1 MKVTRLICYE
11 GEDEWVRKTLEKSLL
26 KKVGVGLT
34 FGVNKIKLL
43 KETVNGSDQGSW
55 KNTESE
61 DEGRLLDKGS
71 GPHIGESCKGSEG
84 VGSSEEGGV

>member
-26 KKVGVGLT
+26 QKVGIGLT
-34 FGVNKIKLL
+34 LGVINKIKLL

-55 KNTESE
+55 KNTESK
-61 DEGRLLDKGS
+61 DEGG
-71 GPHIGESCKGSEG
+71 
-84 VGSSEEGGV
+84 